1 MATRAILLFMRTHEA
16 PVLPDDVALLKAMVS
31 VRDAELHAQAL
42 LIEKLK
48 MLLAVQNRHRFGSRS
63 EGIDQLSLG
72 FDAAKD
78 AALRMAPGAPEG
90 EPPAHGRPKRQA
102 LPDHLPRQTVVHTP
116 VDRRCGE
123 CGKPLRK
130 MSEDVREILD
140 FIPGRFVVRRH
151 VCEKFSCRDCGGI
164 VEGELPA
171 MPIEKGLPGAGLLAH
186 VLVSKFADHLPLYR
200 QAQIYAREGVALG
213 RATMAGWVGKM
224 AALLAPLAQRIESH
238 VLGGEA
244 IHTDDTPVPVLDPGR
259 GRTKTGRYW
268 AHVRDER
275 PHGSLVPPAAFYRY
289 SPDRRAAHP
298 RDHLKNYAGFLHA
311 DGYAGYEKLYQER
324 SIAEVACMAHVRR
337 KFFDIHKA
345 TGAPVAEEALVRIA
359 ALYRIERTIRGKP
372 PDERRRVRQERA
384 KPLFEE
390 LQAWLESTLP
400 SLPAC
405 GSLAK
410 AIRYAVARMKRLAV
424 YLGDGRLEIDNNAA
438 ERSVRGVCLGKKNY
452 LFAGADSGGESG
464 AVIYTLV
471 ETAKLNG
478 VEPQAWL
485 RDVIADIADHP
496 MSRIDDFLP
505 WNYAPCVN

>member
-1 MATRAILLFMRTHEA
+1 M
-16 PVLPDDVALLKAMVS
+16 
-31 VRDAELHAQAL
+31 
-42 LIEKLK
+42 
-48 MLLAVQNRHRFGSRS
+48 
-63 EGIDQLSLG
+63 
-72 FDAAKD
+72 
-78 AALRMAPGAPEG
+78 G
-90 EPPAHGRPKRQA
+90 E
-102 LPDHLPRQTVVHTP
+102 DI
-116 VDRRCGE
+116 
-123 CGKPLRK
+123 
-130 MSEDVREILD
+130 REILD
-140 FIPGRFVVRRH
+140 FIPGRFVVRRRI
-151 VCEKFSCRDCGGI
+151 CKKFSCRDCGRI

-200 QAQIYAREGVALG
+200 QTQIYAREGVALS
-213 RATMAGWVGKM
+213 RATMVGWVGKM
-224 AALLAPLAQRIESH
+224 AALLAPLAERVEAH

-244 IHTDDTPVPVLDPGR
+244 IHTGDTPVPVLDPGR

-275 PHGSLVPPAAFYRY
+275 PHGSAIPPAAFYRY

-337 KFFDIHKA
+337 KFFDIHEA
-345 TGAPVAEEALVRIA
+345 TAAPIAKKTLVRIA
-359 ALYRIERTIRGKP
+359 ALYRIERTICGKP
-372 PDERRRVRQERA
+372 PDERRRVRQEQA

-390 LQAWLESTLP
+390 LRAFLESTLP
-400 SLPAC
+400 SLPAR

-410 AIRYAVARMKRLAV
+410 AVRYAIARMKRLTV

-452 LFAGADSGGESG
+452 LFAGADSGGVSG

-471 ETAKLNG
+471 ETAKLKG
-478 VEPQAWL
+478 
-485 RDVIADIADHP
+485 II
-496 MSRIDDFLP
+496 
-505 WNYAPCVN
+505 